1 MHSTEERRMHITGYF
16 RVRINTYQ
24 GRWGALKFGACVMT
38 TAASASAPRES
49 ESSRAVARCSCRYHC
64 PGTLCSSRLPP
75 CGMAISL
82 QKCAM
87 PPGLSVHTLQ

>member
-49 ESSRAVARCSCRYHC
+49 ESCTRRQARAGYWHVRWEVQGRAI
-64 PGTLCSSRLPP
+64 TLDQ
-75 CGMAISL
+75 
-82 QKCAM
+82 QK
-87 PPGLSVHTLQ
+87 